1 MSLNELH
8 TVMKSLTLP
17 NQLMRPGLLVK
28 EISPYQLARQCKAL
42 HGGMELIQAHSGSSG
57 TRDAQWGRWPSG
69 GSIRETLMLISPER
83 LGVG

>member
-42 HGGMELIQAHSGSSG
+42 HVDVKLTFRLIQAHRALA
-57 TRDAQWGRWPSG
+57 TPSG
-69 GSIRETLMLISPER
+69 ADGRPEAR
-83 LGVG
+83 SVTR